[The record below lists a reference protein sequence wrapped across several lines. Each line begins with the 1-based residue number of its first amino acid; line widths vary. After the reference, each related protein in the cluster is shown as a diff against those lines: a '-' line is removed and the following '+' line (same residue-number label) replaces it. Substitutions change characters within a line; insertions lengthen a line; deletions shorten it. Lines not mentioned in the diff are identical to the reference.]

1 MNPTHSFFEGKSC
14 VIVTDHAK
22 EQAIL
27 PILQGV
33 QGLNLTVVSNVKTDS
48 LGTFSGEIERTNP
61 PLETA
66 LQKANL
72 ALNFAK
78 ADFAFSSEG
87 SFGPH
92 PAMFFVPADQE
103 WLVLKD
109 LKSDKHWAVHHIST
123 STNFASL
130 CPENWEAAVDFL
142 KKIEFPSHGIIIKVK
157 DKVTSSIKLIIK
169 DIDKF
174 SEIKD
179 LFNTHQNQ
187 NEDSIIL
194 ETDMRAHRNP
204 TRMKVIAE
212 AAEKLKL
219 KLNSLCPSCYFPG
232 FDVAEIEPGLPCAW
246 CHTPTRLTF
255 KSLYACQNCHHSI
268 WQTFP
273 NGITEADPGYCDH
286 CNP

>member
-1 MNPTHSFFEGKSC
+1 MHEKDTVVVP
-14 VIVTDHAK
+14 V
-22 EQAIL
+22 
-27 PILQGV
+27 LQEV
-33 QGLNLTVVSNVKTDS
+33 QGIKIQTASHLNTDS
-48 LGTFSGEIERTNP
+48 LGTFSGEIERQKD
-61 PLETA
+61 PLQTA
-66 LQKANL
+66 VDKANL
-72 ALNFAK
+72 AIQVAS
-78 ADFAFSSEG
+78 ADYALASEG

-92 PAMFFVPADQE
+92 PSMFFIPADQE

-109 LKSDKHWAVHHIST
+109 LKSDQYWAIHHIST
-123 STNFASL
+123 NTNFDSIQ
-130 CPENWEAAVDFL
+130 PKNWDEVVGFL
-142 KKIEFPSHGIIIKVK
+142 DKVQFPSHGIIAKVL

-273 NGITEADPGYCDH
+273 NGITEADPGCCDH